1 MAMILLSAGASCME
15 RCLAACQAE
24 MAEASL
30 QEGPLEL
37 PIGDYRQQPTTSPIT
52 VPPPT
57 TTEDDGVGD
66 LSFNLAFESEEE

>member
-15 RCLAACQAE
+15 RCLARCQAE
-24 MAEASL
+24 RVL

-66 LSFNLAFESEEE
+66 LPFDLAFESEAEE